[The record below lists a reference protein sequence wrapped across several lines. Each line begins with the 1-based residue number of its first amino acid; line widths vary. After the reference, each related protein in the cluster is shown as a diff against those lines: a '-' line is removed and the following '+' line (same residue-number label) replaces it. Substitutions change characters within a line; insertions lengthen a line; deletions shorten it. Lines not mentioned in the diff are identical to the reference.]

1 MRKKRID
8 AHQHFWKYEPARH
21 TWMTPEMDIL
31 KTDFLPPDLAS
42 HLQECNLDGCVA
54 VQADQ
59 SEAENNFLIT
69 LAESSAF
76 IKGVV
81 GWVDMEAAQLEE
93 RLEYYQQFPKMKGFR
108 HILQDEVQRDFM
120 LRLAFLR
127 GISKLK
133 AFNYT
138 YDILIFTDQLPYT
151 LDFIKRFPEQAFVI
165 DHIAKPLIKQ
175 QITGEWKYYI
185 QKIAVQKNVYCKI
198 SGMVTEADW
207 QHWKPVDF
215 KVYLDVIV
223 ECFGMDRVMY
233 GSDWPVCTVAA
244 SYEGMYGIVADYFSA
259 FSKTEQAR
267 FFGENAIRFYH
278 L

>member
-1 MRKKRID
+1 MEQRRID
-8 AHQHFWKYEPARH
+8 AHQHFWKYDPARH
-21 TWMTPEMDIL
+21 TWMTAEMGVL
-31 KTDFLPPDLAS
+31 KTDFLPLDLAP
-42 HLQECNLDGCVA
+42 HLQKCALDGCVA

-69 LAESSAF
+69 LAESNDF
-76 IKGVV
+76 IKGIV
-81 GWVDMEAAQLEE
+81 GWVDLEAEGVGE
-93 RLEYYQQFPKMKGFR
+93 RLEYYRQFPKMKGFR
-108 HILQDEVQRDFM
+108 HILQDEAQRDFM
-120 LRLAFLR
+120 LRPAFLH

-133 AFNYT
+133 RFNYT

-151 LDFIKRFPEQAFVI
+151 LDFIKQFPEQAFVI

-175 QITGEWKYYI
+175 QILGEWKGYI
-185 QKIAVQKNVYCKI
+185 QKIANQKNIYCKI

-207 QHWKPVDF
+207 QYWKPTDF

-233 GSDWPVCTVAA
+233 GSDWPVCTLAA
-244 SYEGMYGIVADYFSA
+244 SYEAMYALVADYFSS

-267 FFGENAIRFYH
+267 FFGENAIRFYQ